1 MNQLQVTVR
10 RMTLSQIARAIRDL
24 ERRGWECIAPVQKIV
39 NEKKIFDYDE
49 KIGRFK
55 DFKCVQGYEFYYVK
69 MRKVSKE

>member
-1 MNQLQVTVR
+1 MEVAVR
-10 RMTLSQIARAIRDL
+10 RMKSGQLMRAVRDL
-24 ERRGWECIAPVQKIV
+24 EQRGRECIAPVQKIA